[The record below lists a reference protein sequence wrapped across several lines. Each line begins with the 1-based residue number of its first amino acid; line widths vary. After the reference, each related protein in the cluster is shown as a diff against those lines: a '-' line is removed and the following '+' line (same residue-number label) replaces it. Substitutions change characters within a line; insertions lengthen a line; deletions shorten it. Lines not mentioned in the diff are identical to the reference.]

1 MKIVTTAATL
11 LVLSAATVWAQTSAP
26 APVGQPSAVGKPGGR
41 VPAVSDKGAPTI
53 SPQIMELRQ
62 RMQAMQDTLTK
73 MHAVLKEMRA
83 KAASRGSKDQLTK
96 ANITMWELM
105 LGQLDKDFEQLS
117 KTTLTREDIEARR
130 AAMYKQ
136 AMAKA
141 AARREAALAAH
152 EGTTPAAASQDS
164 PGAAPSGEGKAGA
177 PSSPG
182 TGSGA
187 ASHSAAPTPTTPT
200 PDSPK

>member
-1 MKIVTTAATL
+1 
-11 LVLSAATVWAQTSAP
+11 
-26 APVGQPSAVGKPGGR
+26 
-41 VPAVSDKGAPTI
+41 
-53 SPQIMELRQ
+53 
-62 RMQAMQDTLTK
+62 MQAMQDTLTK

-83 KAASRGSKDQLTK
+83 KAGSSGSKDQLSK

-105 LGQLDKDFEQLS
+105 LGQPDKDFEQLS
-117 KTTLTREDIEARR
+117 KTALSREDIEARR

-141 AARREAALAAH
+141 AARREAAFAAH
-152 EGTTPAAASQDS
+152 EGATPTAASQDS
-164 PGAAPSGEGKAGA
+164 PGAAPAGEGKAGA
-177 PSSPG
+177 PTSPG

-187 ASHSAAPTPTTPT
+187 PSHSAAPTPTKPT